1 MDRLT
6 ADGLDAESM
15 ASVFMTVDGRQQ
27 DTTAAIDASDAGL
40 GAKSSVDV
48 IDGYDPV
55 FVDFPFV
62 DPEADFDDHL
72 QRVRD
77 IEPRVAVAPDIE
89 KGRTLSEVVEKADIL
104 LEYSDSVIVV
114 PKSVPPSEVPRRFRV
129 GVPLAD
135 YGSGA
140 PWSIWRY
147 RDCGPV
153 HLLGGGPARQLE
165 VGRHV
170 KVASVDT
177 ATLGKTCRFGY
188 WDGSSQ
194 DAPDEWDYRRRLRE
208 SLDNYA
214 AVWA

>member
-114 PKSVPPSEVPRRFRV
+114 PKSVPPRPRSTTRSR
-129 GVPLAD
+129 
-135 YGSGA
+135 
-140 PWSIWRY
+140 
-147 RDCGPV
+147 
-153 HLLGGGPARQLE
+153 PARQGG
-165 VGRHV
+165 VGGYGDARENLPV
-170 KVASVDT
+170 RILGWIESRRPRRVGLSPPVTGVVGQLRGGVGMTARYAYPASGGNRDI
-177 ATLGKTCRFGY
+177 
-188 WDGSSQ
+188 
-194 DAPDEWDYRRRLRE
+194 
-208 SLDNYA
+208 
-214 AVWA
+214 